1 MIRFA
6 VVDDQCTYIEQIEQL
21 IAKYLPVKQQYHIDT
36 YSSSEAFLLA
46 LETNSYDI
54 IYMDIEMP
62 VVSGIQ
68 CATVIK
74 QQCPSSIVIFVTSHT
89 SYVAD
94 VFRLGAFQFLLKPI
108 VEHDFELDLA
118 RAVDKHNSNHT
129 CITVKTPSGMWVVK
143 YMDIVYIEVMHKQIT
158 IHTVSDTILSRAS
171 LRQYID
177 ILPTNSFAMVHKSY
191 LVNMNHIS
199 RIDATQL
206 LLTGGEVVPLSRN
219 YKQQFLVKFGG
230 FARGVVL

>member
-6 VVDDQCTYIEQIEQL
+6 VVDDQITYIEQIEQL
-21 IAKYLPVKQQYHIDT
+21 IAKYLPAQQEYHIDT
-36 YSSSEAFLLA
+36 FTNSEVFLQA
-46 LETNSYDI
+46 VATNSYDI

-62 VVSGIQ
+62 TVSGIQ

-94 VFRLGAFQFLLKPI
+94 VFRLGAFQFLHKPI
-108 VEHDFELDLA
+108 NQQDFAIDLA
-118 RAVDKHNSNHT
+118 RAVTQHNSNHT
-129 CITVKTPSGMWVVK
+129 SITVKTHNGICVVK
-143 YMDIVYIEVMHKQIT
+143 YIDIVYIEVLHKQIT
-158 IHTVSDTILSRAS
+158 IHTTSGSVTSRAS
-171 LRQYID
+171 LRQYIE
-177 ILPTNSFAMVHKSY
+177 ILPTANFVMVHKSY

-219 YKQQFLVKFGG
+219 YKQRFLAQFGV